1 MSVPHKSGT
10 VPKKYTIA
18 LRLMLALAVI
28 ASVFVI
34 VQSCSVPKKPSLV
47 RFAPDLD
54 QFAKGSLKKM
64 VVLEIP
70 PPVPTMTFKD
80 ANGKDVSLTD
90 FRGKT
95 VLLNVWATWCAPCVA
110 EIPSLDALQAEWGG
124 DNFVVIAVSMDRH
137 IDDAASF
144 YKKAG
149 IENLALYIDPT
160 FSISTKVGV
169 QGLPISIF
177 YAPNGQEIARIPGE
191 VDWQSPQVK
200 AFLGTILP

>member
-1 MSVPHKSGT
+1 MSVPHKSSAI
-10 VPKKYTIA
+10 PKKYAIT

-34 VQSCSVPKKPSLV
+34 VQSCSVTKKPSLM
-47 RFAPDLD
+47 RFT
-54 QFAKGSLKKM
+54 KGSLKKL
-64 VVLEIP
+64 VVLETP
-70 PPVPTMTFKD
+70 PPMPVLAFKD
-80 ANGKDVSLTD
+80 AQGLDVRLTD

-110 EIPSLDALQAEWGG
+110 EIPSLDALQAEHGK
-124 DNFVVIAVSMDRH
+124 NSFVVIAVSMDRH

-144 YKKAG
+144 YKKTG

-160 FSISTKVGV
+160 FSISAKVGV

-177 YAPNGQEIARIPGE
+177 YTPNGQEIARIPGE
-191 VDWQSPQVK
+191 VDWQSAEVN
-200 AFLGTILP
+200 ALLAAILPQN